1 MRSRGRK
8 HKHERVTSSH
18 LKYVTNEVLDQT
30 EFENGEVIITRHLRE
45 SGVIVNPAEWR
56 RLKAL
61 DRVKSDE
68 EEEEEVQTA
77 A

>member
-1 MRSRGRK
+1 MASRSQR

-30 EFENGEVIITRHLRE
+30 EFENGEVLITRHLRE
-45 SGVIVNPAEWR
+45 SGMIVNPAEWR

-61 DRVKSDE
+61 DAALQDE
-68 EEEEEVQTA
+68 QDSA